1 MTIPEAAQLVL
12 QAATIAQGGDLFLL
26 DMGEPVRI
34 KDLAEQMVRLSGLS
48 LRDVRNPD
56 GDIEIICTGLR
67 PGEKL
72 FEELLI
78 EAESEPTKHPLI
90 YRARERALPP
100 HELWPRIN
108 ALEELI
114 AAQDVNAALALLV
127 ELVPEWHWDAPK
139 PEAESS
145 TAPRASQE
153 TLLSSVRS
161 PLNVIPDT
169 YDLEL

>member
-1 MTIPEAAQLVL
+1 MLFTVVPERTVCMQH
-12 QAATIAQGGDLFLL
+12 
-26 DMGEPVRI
+26 
-34 KDLAEQMVRLSGLS
+34 
-48 LRDVRNPD
+48 N
-56 GDIEIICTGLR
+56 
-67 PGEKL
+67 L

-127 ELVPEWHWDAPK
+127 ELVPEWHWDASK

>member
-1 MTIPEAAQLVL
+1 ML

-48 LRDVRNPD
+48 LRDARNPD

-67 PGEKL
+67 PERNVRGA
-72 FEELLI
+72 LI